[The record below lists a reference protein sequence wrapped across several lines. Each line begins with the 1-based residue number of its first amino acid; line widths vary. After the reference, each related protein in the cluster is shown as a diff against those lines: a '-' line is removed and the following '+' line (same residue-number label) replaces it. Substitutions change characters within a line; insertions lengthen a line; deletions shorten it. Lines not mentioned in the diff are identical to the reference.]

1 MSEPEPV
8 TALPDG
14 AEALYREHFAFVW
27 RNARR
32 LGCSDEWVDD
42 AVHEVFLVA
51 ARRLAE
57 FEGRS
62 SLRTWLFAITFR
74 VVGRMSRDRARR
86 RVQVTRYAAEQPA
99 PVANVERETEAA
111 EYLRQLLAK
120 LSEPQRLVLILAEL
134 EGFTSAE
141 IAHTLSVP
149 TGTVDSRLRAARLQ
163 LTAAIERERVR
174 DERTIR

>member
-1 MSEPEPV
+1 MSEPER
-8 TALPDG
+8 TAALPVG

-51 ARRLAE
+51 TRRLAE

-74 VVGRMSRDRARR
+74 VVGRMGRDRARR
-86 RVQVTRYAAEQPA
+86 RVHDTRYAAEQSKPA
-99 PVANVERETEAA
+99 HDAERQNEAA
-111 EYLRQLLAK
+111 QYLRVLLSK

-141 IAHTLSVP
+141 IAETLSVP
-149 TGTVDSRLRAARLQ
+149 VGTVDSRLRSARLQ
-163 LTAAIERERVR
+163 LAQVLKRDRLRAERIER
-174 DERTIR
+174 